1 MIHKAKFML
10 NDRLGF
16 KQLTLSDKQW
26 LLQLI
31 YYSHLS
37 QDMYYAECPITSPGW
52 EQQVMFV
59 VVAELGPGCWCTA
72 DSDAA

>member
-1 MIHKAKFML
+1 MTTALMERQTTADLVIQDLYLESQSSSNNAKAAV
-10 NDRLGF
+10 
-16 KQLTLSDKQW
+16 S
-26 LLQLI
+26 
-31 YYSHLS
+31 
-37 QDMYYAECPITSPGW
+37 PITTPGW